1 MWGLIFLLTAVNSW
15 AAMELIDWLGS
26 DNSNDGSNEEA
37 PDEITLNDGV
47 LAGSSGDDYLTP
59 GNDALEGQTITSV
72 DGGAGDDIISGT
84 LGAETMDGGAGDDE
98 MHVIPSGSYTG
109 GEGNDVFD
117 IESNMNHWWL
127 EDTSTLSEGVIT
139 DFTKDEDQLV
149 MHLRSVGDELTLSS
163 LNVAD
168 DGADSLITFN
178 YMPTAD
184 ATEAETAIIRVTGAA
199 GITMSDITVELDEFE
214 TTDGE
219 TVYET
224 DFVDGSSDDDDLSP
238 IFGNDE
244 AIIRA
249 GGGNDVVTGAALGTN
264 ALLGEGDDSYS
275 SDGEGNVVHGE
286 AGDDEI
292 ISTATTQSEGAIE
305 RLYGGIGDDTISSAM
320 EEARLYGGFGDDEI
334 SGAASSS
341 ISGGEGD
348 DILAVTTEGTG
359 PDVGETQIRGDQGN
373 DTITGSATDDEI
385 LDHQAGT
392 VSVEGFDNDI
402 VSAGAGDDVLM
413 HQFGDDSYSGGAGDD
428 LLYSIQDEADAAP
441 DAVVF
446 DGEEGDDTLV
456 GSIVGA
462 GDNLIGGAGDDL
474 LVSGMV
480 RGDVSSETVGET
492 TTLTIE
498 RAIGDA
504 GADTLDGGAGDD
516 IILFDRADSVAG
528 GDGADDF
535 RLDLND
541 DAAADGD
548 FAIITDYDRAE
559 DVIALHVADAGAA
572 TVTIANGAS
581 ASTVS
586 VDGLVVLQLD
596 GVLDLSADDIVVTDT
611 AAFDSGSYIVT
622 HNTGSATSTI

>member
-1 MWGLIFLLTAVNSW
+1 MILLLTAVNSW
-15 AAMELIDWLGS
+15 GAMELIDWLGS
-26 DNSNDGSNEEA
+26 DNGNSSDGSDDEA

-59 GNDALEGQTITSV
+59 GNDAFEGQTIISV
-72 DGGAGDDIISGT
+72 NGGAGDDFISGT
-84 LGAETMDGGAGDDE
+84 LGAETMDGGEGDDE
-98 MHVIPSGSYTG
+98 MHVIASGTYTG
-109 GEGNDVFD
+109 GPGNDVFD
-117 IESNMNHWWL
+117 IESNINHWWL

-139 DFTKDEDQLV
+139 DYTKGEDQLV
-149 MHLRSVGDELTLSS
+149 MSLRSVGDELTLSS

-168 DGADSLITFN
+168 DGEDSLIT
-178 YMPTAD
+178 YSYAPTTD
-184 ATEAETAIIRVTGAA
+184 ATGIETATIRVTGAA
-199 GITMSDITVELDEFE
+199 GLTLDDITVELDEHE
-214 TTDGE
+214 TADGE
-219 TVYET
+219 TVYAT
-224 DFVDGSSDDDDLSP
+224 DFVDGSSGDDDLSP

-249 GGGNDVVTGAALGTN
+249 GDGDDVVAGAALGTN
-264 ALLGEGDDSYS
+264 ALLGEGNDSYS

-286 AGDDEI
+286 SGDDEI
-292 ISTATTQSEGAIE
+292 ISTATTQSDDAIE
-305 RLYGGIGDDTISSAM
+305 RLYGGNGDDTITSAM

-348 DILAVTTEGTG
+348 DVLTVTTEGTG
-359 PDVGETQIRGDQGN
+359 TDIGVTQIRGDQGN

-392 VSVEGFDNDI
+392 VAVGAFDDDI
-402 VSAGAGDDVLM
+402 VMAEAGADILV

-428 LLYSIQDEADAAP
+428 LLYSIQDEDDPAP
-441 DAVVF
+441 DAVTF
-446 DGEEGDDTLV
+446 DGGDGDDTLV
-456 GSIVGA
+456 GSMFGA
-462 GDNLIGGAGDDL
+462 GDSLTGDAGDDL

-498 RAIGDA
+498 RTIGDA
-504 GADTLDGGAGDD
+504 GSDTLDGGEGDD
-516 IILFDRADSVAG
+516 TLLFDRADSVTG
-528 GDGADDF
+528 GDGEDDF
-535 RLDLND
+535 RLDLTD
-541 DAAADGD
+541 DATADGD

-559 DVIALHVADAGAA
+559 DVIALHVEDAGTAA
-572 TVTIANGAS
+572 VTVANGAS

-586 VDGLVVLQLD
+586 VDGFVVLQLD

-611 AAFDSGSYIVT
+611 VSYDNGIYIVA
-622 HNTGSATSTI
+622 HNTGSAVSAT